1 MDWQTEGACR
11 TKMSEMAQTAGK
23 QSNLKNENNTSND
36 FEAVRHQEP
45 PPSGRHGETGAGA
58 SLQRQVAK
66 EFSRAIRRAQKA
78 AASGKPELAVEWCR
92 YAAALAWGIN
102 PGFFHSCEL
111 EQILAE
117 IGGKYL
123 GAGSGTSPAAGPPQ
137 RFLHVMSTAFERGG
151 HNRAV
156 ARWIGTCAECA
167 PSEHHSILI
176 TAQGDVPLP
185 PWLDHSARKTG
196 GELVRLPSGL
206 QWLQAAAEIRSMS
219 LDYDAV
225 VLHVHPNDP
234 LPDLAFYDQPRP
246 TLFFN
251 GSDHAFSLGTD
262 AASVIAENRPVGLD
276 ISMRFRSPGTRK
288 VLLPLPL
295 LDDAFSRDKRGAR
308 KQIGLPA
315 DALIALTIGEPLK
328 FIPWL
333 DYSFPVLVQS
343 LCASNPRLHIVAVG
357 PSESE
362 PFPDLV
368 RQTGGRFKP
377 VGFIL
382 DRKILDL
389 YYSAAD
395 VYLDSFP
402 GGSLTA
408 ALDAARHCLP
418 VQRLFVPQQSVLWTD
433 DTALDSVLPGTSSQ
447 DEFVAGVLEWLEWP
461 EARRIELGSD
471 FRNAVLRDHCGAS
484 WKMRWLDPA
493 INAMTMPGEA
503 PPALGRKGR
512 PEECP
517 PSFRLAASFTN
528 RDWPSGMFVAGTIDS
543 YYFAPLPIRISGVL
557 HSIKPLLCHKPGDG
571 TTRRRLSLF
580 TWLLSS
586 CIPDQV
592 RTASRRILRAIF
604 KRPRHRRESAG

>member
-1 MDWQTEGACR
+1 MSSFEGVRQQVQAQR
-11 TKMSEMAQTAGK
+11 TKSPEQ
-23 QSNLKNENNTSND
+23 
-36 FEAVRHQEP
+36 
-45 PPSGRHGETGAGA
+45 TGAGA

-66 EFSRAIRRAQKA
+66 EFSRALSRAKKA
-78 AASGKPELAVEWCR
+78 ARGKPELAVEWCR
-92 YAAALAWGIN
+92 YAASLAWGIN
-102 PGFFHSCEL
+102 PGFFYSREL
-111 EQILAE
+111 ELILAE
-117 IGGKYL
+117 IGREYL
-123 GAGSGTSPAAGPPQ
+123 GSGPVAARSTSPPQ

-156 ARWIGTCAECA
+156 ARWIETCAECA
-167 PSEHHSILI
+167 PSERHSILI

-196 GELVRLPSGL
+196 GDLVRVPSGL
-206 QWLQAAAEIRSMS
+206 QWLQAAAEIRSRS

-225 VLHVHPNDP
+225 VLHIHPDDP

-246 TLFFN
+246 ILFFN
-251 GSDHAFSLGTD
+251 GSDHAFSLGSD
-262 AASVIAENRPVGLD
+262 AASVIAENRLVGLD
-276 ISMRFRSPGTRK
+276 ISVRFRSPGTRK

-295 LDDAFSRDKRGAR
+295 LDDALSRDKAGAR
-308 KQIGLPA
+308 KRLGLPA
-315 DALIALTIGEPLK
+315 DALIALTVGEPLK

-333 DYSFPVLVQS
+333 DYSFSALVQS

-382 DRKILDL
+382 DRKTLDL

-402 GGSLTA
+402 CGSLTA
-408 ALDAARHCLP
+408 SLDAACHCLP
-418 VQRLFVPQQSVLWTD
+418 VQRVFVPQQSILWTD
-433 DTALDSVLPGTSSQ
+433 DAALDSVVRATSSQ
-447 DEFVAGVLEWLEWP
+447 EEFIAGVLEWLEWP
-461 EARRIELGSD
+461 EAKRLELGSD

-484 WKMRWLDPA
+484 WKTRWLDPA

-503 PPALGRKGR
+503 SPALSRKGQ

-517 PSFRLAASFTN
+517 PPLRLAASFTN
-528 RDWPSGMFVAGTIDS
+528 RSWPSGMFVAGTIDS
-543 YYFAPLPIRISGVL
+543 YDFAPLPIRISGVFR
-557 HSIKPLLCHKPGDG
+557 SIKPLLFHKPGDG
-571 TTRRRLSLF
+571 TTWRRFSLF
-580 TWLLSS
+580 MWLVAS
-586 CIPDQV
+586 CLPEQV
-592 RTASRRILRAIF
+592 RTAPRRIVRAIF
-604 KRPRHRRESAG
+604 KKPRHRRESAG